1 MLYPTSN
8 NKIIT
13 KKLSSTKKVAI
24 KFTLTKLL
32 LHTAITHLTKLQS
45 GFLQLESTLVTYFYH
60 KLLTMH
66 VL

>member
-13 KKLSSTKKVAI
+13 KKLSTKKVAI